1 MRVKVFLLSILF
13 LCISWP
19 NLSLADIEPPRKDV
33 VPLYTLETIVG
44 AGQVQIQKVDTQE
57 WVNAKEGA
65 TLEEGDSL
73 KVGSQSSAI
82 LSLKDDTFVQVN
94 ENSSL
99 TVKTLGDQGDKGF
112 ISRLALGA
120 GRILSDVRKN
130 LGLTGSVFEVESG
143 GVVCGVRGTV
153 FEVSNA
159 GGDVETTTHEGAVQV
174 QGSNGNQTVKAGETC
189 HCHHGQ
195 YKSKEACSEKAH
207 ARFTA
212 WKAAKARCLAHRAA
226 LKSSHP
232 FPHHSNAHSS
242 HR

>member
-1 MRVKVFLLSILF
+1 VALLGIL
-13 LCISWP
+13 P
-19 NLSLADIEPPRKDV
+19 KLSFADIEPPRKDV
-33 VPLYTLETIVG
+33 VPLYTLETIDG
-44 AGQVQIQKVDTQE
+44 AGQIQIQKSDDPV
-57 WVNAKEGA
+57 WKNAKEGD
-65 TLEEGDSL
+65 TLEERDSL
-73 KVGSQSSAI
+73 KVGSQTSAV

-99 TVKTLGDQGDKGF
+99 TVKTLNDQGDKGF
-112 ISRLALGA
+112 LSRLVLGA
-120 GRILSDVRKN
+120 ERILSDVRKN
-130 LGLTGSVFEVESG
+130 LGLTSSVFEVESG

-174 QGSNGNQTVKAGETC
+174 QGSSGIQTVKAGETC
-189 HCHHGQ
+189 HCNHGQ
-195 YKSKEACSEKAH
+195 YKSKETCSERAH

-212 WKAAKARCLAHRAA
+212 WKTAKTRCLAHRAA

-232 FPHHSNAHSS
+232 HLSGVKAHSA